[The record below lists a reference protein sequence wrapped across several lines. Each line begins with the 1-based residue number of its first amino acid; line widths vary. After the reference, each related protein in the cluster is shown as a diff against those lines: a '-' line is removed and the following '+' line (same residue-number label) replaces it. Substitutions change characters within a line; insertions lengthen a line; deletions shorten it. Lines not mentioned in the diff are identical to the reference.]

1 MTDSMTM
8 TELAAPAAGGL
19 DARYLAAKRAL
30 FDRVYAGLNLK
41 QREAVYATEGPVL
54 VLAGAGSGKT
64 TVLVRRIAFIIRYGN
79 AYENDDVPENLTE
92 ARVAELEA
100 AAAPD
105 SPLSAAEIE
114 AGILPE
120 FITDPCPPYRML
132 AITFTNKAAGEIRER
147 LVKQLGDE
155 EMAKDV
161 WSGTFHSVCMR
172 MLRRD
177 GHRIG
182 YDRSFT
188 IYDTEDQKKT
198 LTAILKR
205 MLFVE

>member
-132 AITFTNKAAGEIRER
+132 AITFTNKAARYASGWSNSWVTRRWQRMSGREPSIPCVCVCSAGTGTASGMIVPLPFTTPKIRR
-147 LVKQLGDE
+147 
-155 EMAKDV
+155 
-161 WSGTFHSVCMR
+161 
-172 MLRRD
+172 
-177 GHRIG
+177 
-182 YDRSFT
+182 
-188 IYDTEDQKKT
+188 
-198 LTAILKR
+198 KR
-205 MLFVE
+205 

>member
-8 TELAAPAAGGL
+8 AELAAPAAGGL

-132 AITFTNKAAGEIRER
+132 AITFTNKAAGEICER

-188 IYDTEDQKKT
+188 IYDTEDRR
-198 LTAILKR
+198 KR
-205 MLFVE
+205 

>member
-8 TELAAPAAGGL
+8 AELAAPAAGGL

-105 SPLSAAEIE
+105 S
-114 AGILPE
+114 
-120 FITDPCPPYRML
+120 
-132 AITFTNKAAGEIRER
+132 ER
-147 LVKQLGDE
+147 
-155 EMAKDV
+155 
-161 WSGTFHSVCMR
+161 CR
-172 MLRRD
+172 N
-177 GHRIG
+177 
-182 YDRSFT
+182 
-188 IYDTEDQKKT
+188 
-198 LTAILKR
+198 
-205 MLFVE
+205 